1 MPQTIARR
9 TRQSAVY
16 TQNPE
21 AITNCF
27 KLHTELQ
34 DLKSHYGITSRRG
47 KLLLSPSLKDNQKIQ
62 LNFIK
67 DINLIKQRWET
78 GRKIVIE
85 NNLGGRWNY
94 KENPVRQYSNT
105 FNQIVNTMENLVKLG
120 SKIDPQLKLNLS
132 TPLQPL
138 TKKSSL
144 TPEDYKRLMAKLSM
158 VELVCYVRGVIKDL
172 HYSQIPNQ

>member
-1 MPQTIARR
+1 MSQTIARR
-9 TRQSAVY
+9 TRQSVVY

-21 AITNCF
+21 AITNCY

-34 DLKSHYGITSRRG
+34 SLKSHYGITSRRG
-47 KLLLSPSLKDNQKIQ
+47 KFTLAPSFRNNKNVQ
-62 LNFIK
+62 LNFDK
-67 DINLIKQRWET
+67 DIKLIKQRWET

-94 KENPVRQYSNT
+94 KENPVRQYSYT
-105 FNQIVNTMENLVKLG
+105 FNNIVNTMERLVKL
-120 SKIDPQLKLNLS
+120 SSDMNPQLQLDLNLS
-132 TPLQPL
+132 VKSL

-158 VELVCYVRGVIKDL
+158 VELECYVRGVIKDL